1 MIIVILLGGDKDV
14 LPIPPLHQIVRI
26 SYEWFAGL
34 PEGFKALMLARAQQ
48 RALASGERLYA
59 RGEPTDGFFG
69 VVKGSIRVSGISV
82 DQRETVLDFY
92 GPGSW
97 IGEVSMLDGLPR
109 THDANAH
116 GDAIVLHIRSGDM
129 EELMAAHPELSRAVA
144 ALLAL
149 RLRILLMALEQY
161 SVQSLEQRLASRLL
175 MLAGPYGVTAE
186 KGIRIELHLPQEIL
200 AQLIGA
206 TRQRVNQI
214 LKMWES
220 EFILEQQYGR
230 ILLLDQS
237 KLESII
243 QPK

>member
-1 MIIVILLGGDKDV
+1 MP
-14 LPIPPLHQIVRI
+14 PIPPLHHIVRM
-26 SYEWFAGL
+26 SYGWFAGL
-34 PEGFKALMLARAQQ
+34 PEGLQALMLARAQQ
-48 RALASGERLYA
+48 RALVSGERLYT
-59 RGEPTDGFFG
+59 RGEISDGFFG
-69 VVKGSIRVSGISV
+69 VVKGSIRVSGMSA
-82 DQRETVLDFY
+82 DKRETVLDFY

-116 GDAIVLHIRSGDM
+116 DDALILHVPSKDM
-129 EELMAAHPELSRAVA
+129 EELMAAHPQLSRALA
-144 ALLAL
+144 TLLAL

-175 MLAGPYGVTAE
+175 ILAGPYGAASVE
-186 KGIRIELHLPQEIL
+186 GLRIELHLPQEIL

-214 LKMWES
+214 LKTWEA

-230 ILLLDQS
+230 ILLRDQG
-237 KLESII
+237 KLEKIA
-243 QPK
+243 QAT